1 MNSTLKT
8 VLGLSAAIVM
18 TGAAAGVLAQDGPPG
33 VPPSVGFGQGGPGGP
48 GGRGGPPSPEM
59 RAQMLTERLNLRP
72 DQQAA
77 LQTFLQASQPPQRG
91 QLRAQRQMT
100 TPERLDQQLAE
111 MRQRVDATKRFYAQL
126 TPEQK
131 QTFDSTPMLAM
142 GPDGGRPGGRGGRRG
157 QGGPGQ
163 PGFGGPNQGFGAP
176 PQ

>member
-8 VLGLSAAIVM
+8 LLGVSAAIVL
-18 TGAAAGVLAQDGPPG
+18 TGTAAGVLAQDGPPG
-33 VPPSVGFGQGGPGGP
+33 APPSVGFGQGGPGG
-48 GGRGGPPSPEM
+48 GRGGPPSPEQ
-59 RAQMLTERLNLRP
+59 RAEQLTQRLNLRQ

-77 LQTFLQASQPPQRG
+77 LQTFLQASAPPMGRG

-111 MRQRVDATKRFYAQL
+111 MRQRVDATKRFYSQL

-131 QTFDSTPMLAM
+131 QVFDSTPMLA
-142 GPDGGRPGGRGGRRG
+142 GPEGGPRGGRGGRRG
-157 QGGPGQ
+157 PGGPG
-163 PGFGGPNQGFGAP
+163 GGPNQGFGAP

>member
-1 MNSTLKT
+1 MNSILKT

-33 VPPSVGFGQGGPGGP
+33 APPSVGFGQGGP

-77 LQTFLQASQPPQRG
+77 LQTFLQASAPPMGRG

-142 GPDGGRPGGRGGRRG
+142 GPEGGRGGRGGRRG
-157 QGGPGQ
+157 PGGP
-163 PGFGGPNQGFGAP
+163 GGPNQGFGAP